1 MEGGFARMYSC
12 HLKRLSRV
20 IFMKETV
27 TARRKY
33 VSYRTSRVKRLR
45 QGQYGIHNVN
55 PQSDRWSD
63 GTLLKQKRLNDTVS
77 WSCVC
82 SARAAVCSA
91 LILHV
96 LLDVPVQVLCFL
108 QVILSS
114 HNLEWLRTICWKRR
128 VDVSYCVRKRYLR
141 VETGEQWTLL

>member
-1 MEGGFARMYSC
+1 MEGGDFARMYSC

-33 VSYRTSRVKRLR
+33 VSYCTSRVKRLR

-55 PQSDRWSD
+55 PESDRWSD
-63 GTLLKQKRLNDTVS
+63 KHKGPLAPQKWLSGTVS

-82 SARAAVCSA
+82 SARAAAA
-91 LILHV
+91 LTLRV
-96 LLDVPVQVLCFL
+96 FLDVPVQVLCFL
-108 QVILSS
+108 QVIPSS
-114 HNLEWLRTICWKRR
+114 YNLEWLGTI
-128 VDVSYCVRKRYLR
+128 SRKRLGWIPENNGRYCTHVL
-141 VETGEQWTLL
+141 